1 MCKSSIKRRKPLKW
15 KIKKEDALWF
25 IVIAGLMIQIGCRIA
40 LAIIRGKESSH
51 DKRRCDG
58 KELH

>member
-1 MCKSSIKRRKPLKW
+1 M